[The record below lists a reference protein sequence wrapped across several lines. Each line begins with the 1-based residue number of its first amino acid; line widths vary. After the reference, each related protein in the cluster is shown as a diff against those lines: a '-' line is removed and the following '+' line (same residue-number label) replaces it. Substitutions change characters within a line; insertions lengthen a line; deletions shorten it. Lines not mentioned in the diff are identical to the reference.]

1 MKYVINENVKVGGLD
16 YRILDINED
25 GTYDLRE
32 LEGDGELNNIMLDKP
47 TKIGFS
53 HKDYILIITEKNEG
67 DDPNIMIHS
76 FDSLDNAIAYTKNDI
91 EFTTRNISLGGS
103 IVHETLINPL
113 NPHWYCVD
121 TNGTQYNWEI
131 REIPCRTTADYD
143 AVDEVVEFVKV

>member
-1 MKYVINENVKVGGLD
+1 MKYVINENVKFGGLD

-32 LEGDGELNNIMLDKP
+32 LEGDGELNNIILDKT
-47 TKIGFS
+47 TKIGYS
-53 HKDYILIITEKNEG
+53 HNDFILVITEKNEG

-76 FDSLDNAIAYTKNDI
+76 FDSLDNAIAYTKKDI
-91 EFTTRNISLGGS
+91 EFITRNISLCGS
-103 IVHETLINPL
+103 IVHETII

-131 REIPCRTTADYD
+131 REIPCRITADYD